1 MKTRLARPADVAG
14 ICRLIQLYADE
25 GLLLPRTE
33 EQIRKNLGHFLVLTG
48 SGHGNGSAEGDTPVE
63 GLATDSAV
71 APERL
76 LGCVA
81 LEPYG
86 PDLSEIRSLAVDPD
100 AQNLGLGG
108 RLVEAALHTARR
120 RKIAR
125 VFAVTHAAP
134 FFERHGFVAGS
145 RHDLPEKIARDCTGC
160 PKARR
165 CKLVALVAVVCPERV
180 ALPVLAPA
188 GGPFVRL

>member
-33 EQIRKNLGHFLVLTG
+33 EQVRKNLGHFLVLTG
-48 SGHGNGSAEGDTPVE
+48 RYANDSSMSDAPVE
-63 GLATDSAV
+63 GLPTESPV

-108 RLVEAALHTARR
+108 LLVEAALHTAKR

-145 RHDLPEKIARDCTGC
+145 RHDLPEKIARDCNGC
-160 PKARR
+160 PKARK
-165 CKLVALVAVVCPERV
+165 CKLVALVAVVCPELV
-180 ALPVLAPA
+180 SLPVLAPA